1 MRGFGWAGE
10 DFGLMKNFTFGS
22 RYSLQFRFELINVFN
37 RHYYTDPVTD
47 IGSPY
52 FGYVTST
59 TGQPRQGQVGI
70 RFQF

>member
-1 MRGFGWAGE
+1 
-10 DFGLMKNFTFGS
+10 
-22 RYSLQFRFELINVFN
+22 
-37 RHYYTDPVTD
+37 VTD

-52 FGYVTST
+52 FGNVTST

>member
-1 MRGFGWAGE
+1 
-10 DFGLMKNFTFGS
+10 MKNFTFGS
-22 RYSLQFRFELINVFN
+22 RYSLQFRLEMINIFN
-37 RHYYTDPVTD
+37 RHYYTNPMTN
-47 IGSPY
+47 IGSQY